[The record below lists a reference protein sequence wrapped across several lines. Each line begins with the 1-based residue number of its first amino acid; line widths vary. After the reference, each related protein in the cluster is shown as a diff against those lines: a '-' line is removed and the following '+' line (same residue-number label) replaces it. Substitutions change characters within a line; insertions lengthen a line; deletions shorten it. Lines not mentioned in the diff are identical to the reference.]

1 MKRGIELQERNPF
14 NPTFGNVP
22 PIFLDKQK
30 VIDELIDEI
39 QNGYPQPFFVTGV
52 RGSGKTSF
60 LTRISQILNEDPN
73 CYWYRVIEAKCFRNG
88 WGLIQS

>member
-39 QNGYPQPFFVTGV
+39 QNGYPQPFFFFFFSINGD
-52 RGSGKTSF
+52 TSF
-60 LTRISQILNEDPN
+60 LS
-73 CYWYRVIEAKCFRNG
+73 
-88 WGLIQS
+88 